1 MTIEEVLPMF
11 RALADESRLRLIG
24 LLASGEERS
33 VEELSSLLG
42 LRPPTVSHHLSTLR
56 SVGLVSMRS
65 AGTTHL
71 YRFEPAALRALNR
84 SLAPEKLAV
93 EVDGD
98 AWERKVLNDFLEE
111 GRLKSIPA
119 SERKRLVVL
128 KWLATKFS
136 PDRSYPELEVNAILA
151 EFHNDYASL
160 RRYLVDHGFMA
171 RRAGVYRRLAQEAP
185 PREAAASR

>member
-1 MTIEEVLPMF
+1 MTIEEVLPVF

-24 LLASGEERS
+24 LLSSGEERS

-42 LRPPTVSHHLSTLR
+42 LRPPTVSHHLATLR
-56 SVGLVSMRS
+56 AVGLVSMRS
-65 AGTTHL
+65 VGTTHL
-71 YRFEPAALRALNR
+71 YSFVPSTLRGLNK

-93 EVDGD
+93 DVDGD

-111 GRLKSIPA
+111 GRLKTIPA

-128 KWLATKFS
+128 KWLAAKFS
-136 PDRSYPELEVNAILA
+136 AERSYPELEVNAILA

-160 RRYLVDHGFMA
+160 RRYLVDYGFMT
-171 RRAGVYRRLAQEAP
+171 RRGGIYRRVQQPA
-185 PREAAASR
+185 